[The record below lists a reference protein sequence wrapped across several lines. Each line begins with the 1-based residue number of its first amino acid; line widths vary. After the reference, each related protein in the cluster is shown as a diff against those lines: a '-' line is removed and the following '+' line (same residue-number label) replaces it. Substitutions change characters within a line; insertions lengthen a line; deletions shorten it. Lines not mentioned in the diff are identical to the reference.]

1 MVEKGNVTI
10 NLERREEKGKGK
22 SRKLRREG
30 WIPAVLY
37 SRESK
42 DGKAELV
49 KVREKDLKRVLQMP
63 GITHHMLDL
72 SLEGETRKGII
83 RDLQKNPIKEEIW
96 HVDFYEVQ
104 TGQRI
109 TLSLPVRIK
118 GEAKGVETGGT
129 LQLVTQELE
138 VECPS
143 GAIPEGI
150 EVDVSELEI
159 GDTVRVGDLKVPQDV
174 TVLEDPD
181 EVIVVIIPPR
191 VEVIEEEI
199 EEELEEEVEEPQ
211 VIGRG
216 KAEEEEAEEEE
227 KEE

>member
-1 MVEKGNVTI
+1 MSKGNNVVV
-10 NLERREEKGKGK
+10 NLERREEKGKEK
-22 SRKLRREG
+22 SRKMRREG

-37 SRESK
+37 SRDSR

-49 KVREKDLKRVLQMP
+49 KVREKELKRILQIP

-118 GEAKGVETGGT
+118 GEARGVEAGGT
-129 LQLVTQELE
+129 LELVTQELE

-143 GAIPEGI
+143 GAIPDEGI

-159 GDTVRVGDLKVPQDV
+159 GDVVRWEIKVPQMS
-174 TVLEDPD
+174 
-181 EVIVVIIPPR
+181 R
-191 VEVIEEEI
+191 
-199 EEELEEEVEEPQ
+199 
-211 VIGRG
+211 
-216 KAEEEEAEEEE
+216 
-227 KEE
+227 